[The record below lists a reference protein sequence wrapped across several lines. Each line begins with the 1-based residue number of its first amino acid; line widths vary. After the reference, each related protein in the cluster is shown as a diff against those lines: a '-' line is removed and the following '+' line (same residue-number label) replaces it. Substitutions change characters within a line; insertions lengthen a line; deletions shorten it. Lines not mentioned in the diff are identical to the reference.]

1 MGHHSEGMEGLLQ
14 EDHHRINRRH
24 HCLDYLKLPAT
35 ASLTLNLEL
44 RTWNFM
50 ICLIIEDKFYT
61 DKLIIKFKGKKFKA
75 QSSKE
80 KKFKGK

>member
-1 MGHHSEGMEGLLQ
+1 
-14 EDHHRINRRH
+14 
-24 HCLDYLKLPAT
+24 
-35 ASLTLNLEL
+35 
-44 RTWNFM
+44 M

>member
-1 MGHHSEGMEGLLQ
+1 
-14 EDHHRINRRH
+14 
-24 HCLDYLKLPAT
+24 
-35 ASLTLNLEL
+35 
-44 RTWNFM
+44 M

-61 DKLIIKFKGKKFKA
+61 DKLIIKFKGKKFKGKKFKV

>member
-1 MGHHSEGMEGLLQ
+1 
-14 EDHHRINRRH
+14 
-24 HCLDYLKLPAT
+24 
-35 ASLTLNLEL
+35 
-44 RTWNFM
+44 M

-80 KKFKGK
+80 KKVQRKMKRFAFKIDRKSVV

>member
-1 MGHHSEGMEGLLQ
+1 
-14 EDHHRINRRH
+14 
-24 HCLDYLKLPAT
+24 
-35 ASLTLNLEL
+35 
-44 RTWNFM
+44 M

-80 KKFKGK
+80 KKFKENEEILKEYGLKR